1 MVDVP
6 LGDAEHC
13 KVKWR
18 GVHSTAMGGTGC
30 SGSKGEGKNL
40 GAGYWREWALEHRSD
55 ARGGTS
61 VGKGPEVGNR
71 QLM

>member
-1 MVDVP
+1 M
-6 LGDAEHC
+6 
-13 KVKWR
+13 KWR
-18 GVHSTAMGGTGC
+18 GVHSRAMDELFPEA
-30 SGSKGEGKNL
+30 GSKGEGKNL